1 MGKSDKGLKA
11 AIADKKIAPPAKA
24 NSPTKIKLERFDA
37 KATPP
42 KVNRRQPFPLYI
54 MSAKEGIVMAFLA
67 KHHNVDE
74 QAFTGSLFSTF
85 KTDHVLAEQFDIAA
99 VMIRRAPAVVGY
111 NLPMFAT
118 RGGREQFFYNMFV
131 KVHMNID
138 DNTPANNKIW
148 AENLARGCTDFA
160 RTHFEYSVEFEFKAD
175 LSDVNTLPP
184 ANRYVL
190 NRDVIRLMD
199 MSYPPDHYPRE
210 VQAENLV
217 DEYFGDDAATGRT
230 LIMAFDTTG

>member
-1 MGKSDKGLKA
+1 M
-11 AIADKKIAPPAKA
+11 
-24 NSPTKIKLERFDA
+24 
-37 KATPP
+37 
-42 KVNRRQPFPLYI
+42 
-54 MSAKEGIVMAFLA
+54 
-67 KHHNVDE
+67 
-74 QAFTGSLFSTF
+74 
-85 KTDHVLAEQFDIAA
+85 
-99 VMIRRAPAVVGY
+99 
-111 NLPMFAT
+111 
-118 RGGREQFFYNMFV
+118 
-131 KVHMNID
+131 
-138 DNTPANNKIW
+138 
-148 AENLARGCTDFA
+148 
-160 RTHFEYSVEFEFKAD
+160 EFEFKAD